1 MMTLYVLMEAM
12 PVTIFLKM
20 EIQKSSILRL
30 KQEDGVM
37 DLIPLSRPFKAVIKE
52 VKQAVE
58 VPSTMKRH

>member
-37 DLIPLSRPFKAVIKE
+37 DLIPLNKLSKVVIKE